1 MKTKICTDIEQSK
14 KLIELGIDV
23 NTADMTYISMKDYGE
38 NTYHLT
44 VGKTD
49 VNWAKDELGNLNWND
64 VYEKYIPAWS
74 LSALLGLMPFHIIEN
89 NNRFGFYQVKGFNK
103 QGETYRFGYK
113 TNNDSFLFETSWHND
128 IIDAAFEMIC
138 WLKENNKI

>member
-1 MKTKICTDIEQSK
+1 MKSCTDINQSK
-14 KLIELGIDV
+14 KLLELGIDV
-23 NTADMTYISMKDYGE
+23 NTVDMTYVSMKDYGE

-44 VGKTD
+44 VGRTD

-74 LSALLGLMPFHIIEN
+74 LTALEKLMPFHIIEN

-103 QGETYRFGYK
+103 QGETYCFGYK
-113 TNNDSFLFETSWHND
+113 TNNEYFLFKTSWHNEP
-128 IIDAAFEMIC
+128 IDAAFEMVV
-138 WLKENNKI
+138 WLLKNKMI